1 VTLPPERI
9 PPRAPSRDADC
20 APWPAVVN
28 PGASVSDRTL
38 FINLLRGSASNA
50 RALDMN
56 VTRSIDAQLIQAL
69 SGPLLYRAEGGGPW
83 PLQFVIDLVR
93 RGRIKVSAG
102 YERGVWNIALQPEL
116 AFTWRWLA
124 TRQPCCQERLARR
137 LGQPVRVSLQQGG
150 AQ

>member
-1 VTLPPERI
+1 MTLPPERI
-9 PPRAPSRDADC
+9 PPRVPSRDAYC

-28 PGASVSDRTL
+28 LGASVSDRTL
-38 FINLLRGSASNA
+38 FINLLRGGESNA
-50 RALDMN
+50 PATGLS
-56 VTRSIDAQLIQAL
+56 VVPGGDAQLIKAL
-69 SGPLLYRAEGGGPW
+69 SEPLLSRAGGSGPW

-116 AFTWRWLA
+116 ACTGRWL
-124 TRQPCCQERLARR
+124 TTQQSCCQERLARR
-137 LGQPVRVSLQQGG
+137 LGQPVRVSLQRGG